1 MQSRDL
7 VINSKWKTGHQYV
20 EDIGMVSYEYRPII
34 NQVLIKLPNSGVYGI
49 PIQWDRGSRE
59 INGVMLEV
67 YIK

>member
-1 MQSRDL
+1 
-7 VINSKWKTGHQYV
+7 
-20 EDIGMVSYEYRPII
+20 MVSYEYRPII